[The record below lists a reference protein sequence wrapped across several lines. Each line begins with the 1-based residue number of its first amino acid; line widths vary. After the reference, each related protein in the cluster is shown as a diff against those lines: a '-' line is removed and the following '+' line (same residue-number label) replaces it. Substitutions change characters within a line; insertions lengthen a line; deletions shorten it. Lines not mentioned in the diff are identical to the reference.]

1 MQRPYMF
8 LRTAVINKSMQMLDE
23 NLIVS
28 PQKSLSRKILGSIG
42 IILGIAMFILYAVE
56 KPQYYIF
63 IIIYAAY
70 MIFAGVVFV
79 IDGSGI
85 SISGMLGKAF
95 AKIDA
100 EQIKVKPGI
109 FNKEFV
115 VSWKDVEKVE
125 FKLFSIQF
133 FGADGNL
140 LELKYDNLD
149 YTVIQKIK
157 QVVANLAS
165 TKNIQVVKN

>member
-1 MQRPYMF
+1 MQ
-8 LRTAVINKSMQMLDE
+8 ILDE
-23 NLIVS
+23 NLILS

-56 KPQYYIF
+56 KPHYYIF
-63 IIIYAAY
+63 MIIYAAY
-70 MIFAGVVFV
+70 MFFAGVVFI

-85 SISGMLGKAF
+85 SISGTLGKAF

-100 EQIKVKPGI
+100 EQIRIKPGI
-109 FNKEFV
+109 FNKEFLV
-115 VSWKDVEKVE
+115 NWKDVEKVE

-133 FGADGNL
+133 FGADGNMA
-140 LELKYDNLD
+140 ELKYDNLD

-157 QVVANLAS
+157 LVITDIAF
-165 TKNIQVVKN
+165 TKNIKVVKN